1 MNKNRNEISA
11 PLRSLFS
18 KSVIYSASHVFR
30 QIVNIVLIPV
40 FTFFLSTEDFGIISL
55 MSLTAGLI
63 LQITK
68 TPVAHGFV
76 RFFYEPVYG
85 KIRKKLLFNSV
96 IFALANSAIVFL
108 IFLYFADDISMLLLD
123 SASYTNIIIIYAVI
137 ILIQPLEDILQDLVK
152 VQKKAKLFFWF
163 NTSNILL
170 SSSLMIIL
178 LYFDYGV
185 MSLVWGNLFI
195 SIYPLRFFANECCKN
210 IKTQLNLK
218 ALKPLLKYGYPMIP
232 ASVSVILLQSIDNY
246 ILKIFTDI
254 STVGLYSFGYKFGG
268 LMGFLVIIPI
278 QYIVHPLILEMEKNK
293 EKLLEF
299 LSASTEYIYI
309 FSLFACI
316 VLSLFAQDVVQIMA
330 QKPAFYP
337 AWQFIPIIAF
347 AYVQYGL
354 GDLLGQGV
362 VMSGKTI
369 YLGISISSAAILNI
383 LLNLILIPEYGVFG
397 AASATLAS
405 YVFLN
410 FLNYYYSKKLYN
422 INVKFKSIYIST
434 VIFLI
439 IILLGIFVKFEEL
452 YLNLTYKTLLI
463 MIFPLLL
470 RSFKII
476 KNKDWEFIRDKINEK
491 FRK

>member
-1 MNKNRNEISA
+1 MNKNGNEISGH
-11 PLRSLFS
+11 LRSLFS

-40 FTFFLSTEDFGIISL
+40 FTFFLSTGDFGIISL
-55 MSLTAGLI
+55 MTLTAGLI

-68 TPVAHGFV
+68 TPVSHGFV
-76 RFFYEPVYG
+76 RYFYEPVYG
-85 KIRKKLLFNSV
+85 SIRKKLLFNSV
-96 IFALANSAIVFL
+96 IFAIANSAVVFL
-108 IFLYFADDISMLLLD
+108 VFLYFSDDISKLLLD
-123 SASYTNIIIIYAVI
+123 SHTYKNIIIIYAVI

-163 NTSNILL
+163 NITNILL

-178 LYFDYGV
+178 LYMGHGV

-195 SIYPLRFFANECCKN
+195 SVYPLIFFAKEFFNN
-210 IKTQLNLK
+210 IKPEPDLR

-232 ASVSVILLQSIDNY
+232 ASVSVILLQSIDTY
-246 ILKIFTDI
+246 ILKIFTDL
-254 STVGLYSFGYKFGG
+254 SAVGLYSFGYKFGG
-268 LMGFLVIIPI
+268 LMGFLVILPV

-293 EKLLEF
+293 EQLKEF
-299 LSASTEYIYI
+299 LVTSTEYIYI

-316 VLSLFAQDVVQIMA
+316 VLSLFAEDVVHLMA
-330 QKPAFYP
+330 QKPEFYP

-362 VMSGKTI
+362 VMSKKTI

-383 LLNLILIPEYGVFG
+383 VLNFIFIPEYGVFG

-410 FLNYYYSKKLYN
+410 FLNYYYSKKLYG
-422 INVKFKSIYIST
+422 IILKFKAIYIST
-434 VIFLI
+434 LIFLI
-439 IILLGIFVKFEEL
+439 IILLGLFVKFEDL
-452 YLNLTYKTLLI
+452 YLDLAYKILLI
-463 MIFPLLL
+463 MIFPVLL
-470 RSFKII
+470 RSFNII
-476 KNKDWEFIRDKINEK
+476 KNKDWEFIRGKINEK
-491 FRK
+491 LRK